1 MYAHI
6 ICCRPAVDLWY
17 KLLKLLFMSMHG
29 DDVKGEPDLNSRWSQ
44 EDWNLVPK
52 GPRLCVVGK
61 NEEDGSVTSLAIKQR
76 ANRQSVHRTRSAIGY
91 KRPAIIIPQKWRDQT
106 PRAMGLPG

>member
-1 MYAHI
+1 MCAHI
-6 ICCRPAVDLWY
+6 IGCRPAVDLCY

-29 DDVKGEPDLNSRWSQ
+29 DDVKGEQDLNSRWSQ
-44 EDWNLVPK
+44 DWSNIWCQ
-52 GPRLCVVGK
+52 RVGK

-76 ANRQSVHRTRSAIGY
+76 ANRQSVHRTRAAIGY
-91 KRPAIIIPQKWRDQT
+91 KRVAIFIPQKWRDQT